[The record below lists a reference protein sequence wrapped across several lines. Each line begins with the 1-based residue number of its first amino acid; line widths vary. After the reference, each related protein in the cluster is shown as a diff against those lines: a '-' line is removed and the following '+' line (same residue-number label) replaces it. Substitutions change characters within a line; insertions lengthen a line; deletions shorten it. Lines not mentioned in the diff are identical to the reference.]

1 MVMRG
6 VGVGE
11 GTGVG
16 AGDGVGVGVWAN
28 VSSGILVATIP
39 AAPIAGKSFTNDRRP
54 TREVFFFFF
63 MVLVGEIAKD
73 D

>member
-1 MVMRG
+1 VIRGAG
-6 VGVGE
+6 VGD

-16 AGDGVGVGVWAN
+16 SGDGVGVGVWPN

-54 TREVFFFFF
+54 TRVVFFFFF
-63 MVLVGEIAKD
+63 IVLVGAIAKD